1 MWYLFFF
8 FFLIFAL
15 SIIYF
20 LYKKIQVLN
29 RNINFKAEDIIPF
42 SYSFD
47 SKTIL
52 FTKNESIFNE
62 AREISYVNFSSY
74 ISSKNRLDIDFLF
87 SNFGNIFNYRGINRI
102 ELYSDKKSYSYF
114 LKILSSDN
122 KTKTVYGVLEQVN
135 DFSAHRHVPKKILE
149 KYELSSYVSH
159 IDFIIKSNQILNQE
173 YSSKNLVGKKY
184 AFAYASFINKNSSIN
199 TLSNSDKEDLFESI
213 KECLKEINYDK
224 TYFAITDDM
233 NLFIFKYDISKRSD
247 LENFC
252 QKFNDKLNSRL
263 NAKSIMVSLT
273 MTFGVYFGNQI
284 TKNDDLQRNMEYAK
298 VSWYQAIA
306 YNLFIYTYHPQDS
319 ILTISNKI
327 ENRII
332 EELKRNELS
341 VTFSE
346 IKKETKT
353 FAKLA
358 QLDKNISKSKK
369 TDQFIIQWFLVEN
382 KFADFVDLIA
392 KETKK
397 ANCKIMVKISFDTLK
412 TNLQSIINYEKIIK
426 EERFIFLISDYTYED
441 IMILKW
447 VFQILKKHDI
457 EYGLWHF
464 KFYDNMY
471 SILNQIE
478 PKYLILS
485 SDINISIGK
494 RTTLIVALQG
504 LVQYCEEK
512 DIKLIVNELETIKSK
527 YYYDQFNIKMR
538 LLP

>member
-1 MWYLFFF
+1 MWYLL
-8 FFLIFAL
+8 FFLFSLLALLIFH
-15 SIIYF
+15 S

-52 FTKNESIFNE
+52 FTKDESIFNE

-87 SNFGNIFNYRGINRI
+87 SNFGNIFNYRGVNKI
-102 ELYSDKKSYSYF
+102 ELYSNKKSYPYL
-114 LKILSSDN
+114 LKILSSDS
-122 KTKTVYGVLEQVN
+122 KTKTVYGVLEQLN
-135 DFSAHRHVPKKILE
+135 DFTTHRRVSKKVLE
-149 KYELSSYVSH
+149 RTELSSYVSH
-159 IDFIIKSNQILNQE
+159 IDFIIKSNQILNQQ

-199 TLSNSDKEDLFESI
+199 TLSNSDKDDLFEFI

-224 TYFAITDDM
+224 TYFAIDDDM
-233 NLFIFKYDISKRSD
+233 NLTIFKYDINRRSD
-247 LENFC
+247 LESFFR
-252 QKFNDKLNSRL
+252 KFNDKLNSKL

-273 MTFGVYFGNQI
+273 MTFGVYFGNQV

-298 VSWYQAIA
+298 VSWQQAIA

-327 ENRII
+327 ESRII

-346 IKKETKT
+346 IKKEAKT

-382 KFADFVDLIA
+382 KFADFIDLVA
-392 KETKK
+392 KEAKK
-397 ANCKIMVKISFDTLK
+397 TNCKIMVKISFDTLK
-412 TNLQSIINYEKIIK
+412 TNLQSIINHEKKIK
-426 EERFIFLISDYTYED
+426 EEKFIFLISDYTYED
-441 IMILKW
+441 ITILKW

-457 EYGLWHF
+457 EYGLWQF

-471 SILNQIE
+471 SLLNQIG
-478 PKYLILS
+478 PKYLIIS

-512 DIKLIVNELETIKSK
+512 DIKLIVNELEIIKNR

>member
-62 AREISYVNFSSY
+62 AREISYINFSSY

-199 TLSNSDKEDLFESI
+199 TLSNSDKEDLFESV

-298 VSWYQAIA
+298 VSWYQALA

-392 KETKK
+392 NETKK

-426 EERFIFLISDYTYED
+426 EEKFIFLISDYTYED